1 MSILYKPKK
10 MVCTIPGKEKTG
22 YYATK
27 ASGSVISFNDLC
39 TLISDKCSMS
49 SSDVKGVVEALVN
62 EIEFSLY
69 QGYSIHVDDLG
80 IFSTNI
86 TSAIVDLPEDLTP
99 KKVKIKSISYLPS
112 KRLKNRMEK
121 ATFMR
126 LRDYNRMVDEADEE

>member
-10 MVCTIPGKEKTG
+10 MVCAIPGKEKTG

-27 ASGSVISFNDLC
+27 ASGSIISFNDLC
-39 TLISDKCSMS
+39 TQISDKCSMS
-49 SSDVKGVVEALVN
+49 SSDVKGVVEALVK

-86 TSAIVDLPEDLTP
+86 TSPVVDSPEDLTP

-112 KRLKNRMEK
+112 KRLKSKMEK

-126 LRDYNRMVDEADEE
+126 LRDFNQLINDSDEE